1 MKLNLLTTMVLLLS
15 LSSCGLQSQIE
26 SLRNRAEDGEE
37 HDIVQDNRLA
47 ALEASMQAA
56 QTQLGLVGQAVSDQD
71 TALQTQIDAIN
82 SQVAAISANGTAT
95 QTQLDTLSQTVQDA
109 ITAAIVLEGRVAA
122 VEGSSSLLQLSTT
135 QITDHLI
142 YLNGELNTQ
151 FANIDVGI
159 TNLETAMQDVNTA
172 VSSLESNVTVLQA
185 QVSSSLVSI
194 ATLQGYNNIVSIK
207 DPCGAQGAYNE
218 VLLKLSNGKYLASF
232 SETANGLN
240 TRFVLLTDGNFRTT
254 DGSGCYFTVS
264 GSGTVISNEHN

>member
-1 MKLNLLTTMVLLLS
+1 MKTLLLTTLLLS
-15 LSSCGLQSQIE
+15 FSSCGLQSQIE
-26 SLRNRAEDGEE
+26 SLRNRVEDGEE
-37 HDIVQDNRLA
+37 HDVVQDQRLA
-47 ALEASMQAA
+47 QLEAFKASA
-56 QTQLGLVGQAVSDQD
+56 QSQLSLLGTQGAS
-71 TALQTQIDAIN
+71 LQTQINSIN
-82 SQVAAISANGTAT
+82 SQVAAISASGTAT
-95 QTQLDTLSQTVQDA
+95 QAQLDTLSQTVQDA
-109 ITAAIVLEGRVAA
+109 ITTATVLEGRIAA

-185 QVSSSLVSI
+185 QVNSSLVSI

-207 DPCGAQGAYNE
+207 DPCGSQGSYNE

-232 SETANGLN
+232 SENANGLN